1 MIPLVV
7 LAASPVV
14 VAAFTALIGRRVVDS
29 TFDGDDIAAEDDDDA
44 ASAAPSM
51 DMEMEVGHANATKAS
66 KC

>member
-14 VAAFTALIGRRVVDS
+14 VTAFTVVIGRRVLDS
-29 TFDGDDIAAEDDDDA
+29 TFDGDDTTAEDDDA
-44 ASAAPSM
+44 AAAPSM
-51 DMEMEVGHANATKAS
+51 DMEVEEGHAKATKAS